1 MDISV
6 VLPVYNE
13 RENLVPLIDEIAEVL
28 SSTGKTFEIIAV
40 DDGSTDESP
49 QILRR
54 LSAERPY
61 VKALLFRR
69 NAGQSAAF
77 DAGFHAATGALVV
90 TMDADRQND
99 PHDIPAM
106 IAKLDEGYDMVT
118 GWRKNRQDGLML
130 RKVPSR
136 IANALIRKVTGVKI
150 HDLGCSLKVY
160 RKDLTDQMR
169 LWGEMHRFI
178 SVLAE
183 GLGGRVGEV
192 VVNHRPRV
200 AGKSKYGLMR
210 TVKVM
215 LDMTTIWFM
224 RRYQTKPIYVFGGL
238 GLLMLAAAAVIS
250 GYVGYE
256 KWHDDIWVHRNP
268 LFLIAVT
275 LSVMGV
281 QSIGTGILAELIVRS
296 HFESQSKSAYGMGVR
311 VGFPPTTS

>member
-28 SSTGKTFEIIAV
+28 SATGKTFEIIAV

-77 DAGFHAATGALVV
+77 DAGFHAASGSLVV

-160 RKDLTDQMR
+160 RKDLTDEMR

-238 GLLMLAAAAVIS
+238 GLLMLVIS
-250 GYVGYE
+250 GLISVYVGYE
-256 KWHDDIWVHRNP
+256 KVVDDIWVHKNP

-275 LSVMGV
+275 SALMGV

-296 HFESQSKSAYGMGVR
+296 HFESQRKTAYGIGAR
-311 VGFPPTTS
+311 VGFPDQR